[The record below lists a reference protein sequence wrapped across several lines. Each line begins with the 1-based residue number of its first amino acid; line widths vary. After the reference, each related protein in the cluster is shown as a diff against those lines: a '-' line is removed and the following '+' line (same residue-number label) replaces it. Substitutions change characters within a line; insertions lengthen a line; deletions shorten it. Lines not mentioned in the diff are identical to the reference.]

1 MGTGYLDKLFGKKE
15 ETYETYETYESWAR
29 KLKDK
34 KNYRALAAIHNSQNY
49 SEEFQI
55 WEKKDLAND
64 ILRGAGSEAVNA
76 ILEEL
81 ATDGVGNDDLA
92 RLLVDI
98 GDPKA
103 VRLLKKMLDRGSFF
117 IGDELGRREI
127 ENFVEKHTEIIRE
140 MEVEMAKC
148 AVCGKERPVTEMRI
162 LKGGTEGDTG
172 FCVGTCWEKRGRIF
186 GSEDGVGCPYYT
198 KDRMCAPPQGDPSPC
213 SFTFKI
219 GPTYKDC
226 PVYGTFP
233 RIY

>member
-1 MGTGYLDKLFGKKE
+1 MGTFERIFGKKE
-15 ETYETYETYESWAR
+15 QTYESWAR

-55 WEKKDLAND
+55 WEKQDLAND
-64 ILRGAGSEAVNA
+64 ILREAGSEAVNA

-81 ATDGVGNDDLA
+81 ATDGVGNNDLA
-92 RLLVDI
+92 KLLVDI

-103 VRLLKKMLDRGSFF
+103 VQLLKKMLDRDSF
-117 IGDELGRREI
+117 IGDELARRDI
-127 ENFVEKHTEIIRE
+127 KDFVEKHTEIIRE

-148 AVCGKERPVTEMRI
+148 TICGKERPVTEMRI

-226 PVYGTFP
+226 HVYRTFP